1 MEKESLTKRRF
12 MDLAESADQRNQYTF
27 TAFLNEAELSEFLE
41 IRCQLP
47 PCGYTIWGGHPD
59 ADRNMIRFGSEE
71 SLGYEQPFP
80 VVCVKIRPLQ
90 PKFADALTHRDF
102 LGAIM
107 HLGVKRSEIGD
118 ILTTETCAYVFCTE
132 TIGAYLCRE
141 LERIKHTS
149 VSAAITEECPQQVTQ
164 NTEPGE
170 VQVASERVDGVI
182 AKIYRISRSDCLQ
195 LFRADK
201 IFVNGRCIENSGLHL
216 KEGDKVS
223 VRGYGKF
230 RFLGIAG
237 LTRKGNYIVKYERFI
252 G

>member
-1 MEKESLTKRRF
+1 M
-12 MDLAESADQRNQYTF
+12 
-27 TAFLNEAELSEFLE
+27 
-41 IRCQLP
+41 
-47 PCGYTIWGGHPD
+47 
-59 ADRNMIRFGSEE
+59 
-71 SLGYEQPFP
+71 
-80 VVCVKIRPLQ
+80 
-90 PKFADALTHRDF
+90 
-102 LGAIM
+102 
-107 HLGVKRSEIGD
+107 
-118 ILTTETCAYVFCTE
+118 
-132 TIGAYLCRE
+132 
-141 LERIKHTS
+141 
-149 VSAAITEECPQQVTQ
+149 
-164 NTEPGE
+164 
-170 VQVASERVDGVI
+170 ASERVDGVI

>member
-1 MEKESLTKRRF
+1 MEKETLNKRRF
-12 MDLAESADQRNQYTF
+12 ADLAERADQRNQYTF

-41 IRCQLP
+41 IRYHLP
-47 PCGYTIWGGHPD
+47 PCGYTIWGGHPE

-71 SLGYEQPFP
+71 TLGYEQPFP
-80 VVCVKIRPLQ
+80 IVCVKIRPLQ
-90 PKFADALTHRDF
+90 QKFADALTHRDF

-118 ILTTETCAYVFCTE
+118 ILTSEANAYVFCTE
-132 TIGAYLCRE
+132 TIAGYLCRE

-149 VSAAITEECPQQVTQ
+149 VQALITEEIPQQ
-164 NTEPGE
+164 TEQTTALGE

-182 AKIYRISRSDCLQ
+182 SKIYHISRNDCLQ

-201 IFVNGRCIENSGLHL
+201 IFINGRCIENSGVHL

-237 LTRKGNYIVKYERFI
+237 RTRKGNFIVKYEQFT